1 MIRDTPLMGH
11 LRQVIEVEGPIGLDR
26 FMADALMHPQHGY
39 YVTQMPFG
47 SAGDFITAPDISQ
60 IFGELVGIWA
70 ADTWDRIG
78 APARVAVVE
87 LGPGRGT
94 LMADAMRA
102 LKSVPQFADA
112 IELHLVESSARL
124 RAMQSRTIDRPLT
137 HHDDI
142 STLPTDCPL
151 IIIGNEFL
159 DALPVKQYLKTA
171 SGWHERLVDLNRTQP
186 EPATPWAPLRFVL
199 ADTKLTQPGA
209 LLGQRVRGAAL
220 GAIVE
225 KSPAC
230 ESLVSDLA
238 RRIARQGGAAL
249 FIDYGPAR
257 SAVGDSVQAMQ
268 NHQYVSVFGA
278 PGTADLTAHVDFEPL
293 KHVAAN
299 GGAAT
304 FPITE
309 QGQFLKALGIDA
321 RAGALIRKA
330 TPKGAQDVQTA
341 LRRLT
346 HADQMGQLFKV
357 LAFAQADVTALAGLP
372 YDG

>member
-11 LRQVIEVEGPIGLDR
+11 LRQVIEAEGPIGLDR
-26 FMADALMHPQHGY
+26 FMGDALMHPKHGY

-60 IFGELVGIWA
+60 MFGELIGIWA
-70 ADTWDRIG
+70 ADTWDRLG
-78 APARVAVVE
+78 APDRVALVE

-94 LMADAMRA
+94 LMADALRA

-112 IELHLVESSARL
+112 IELHLVEGSDRL
-124 RAMQSRTIDRPLT
+124 RAMQSRAIDRPLT

-142 STLPTDCPL
+142 STLPIDCPL
-151 IIIGNEFL
+151 ILIGNEFL

-171 SGWHERLVDLNRTQP
+171 AGWRERLIDLNRSRP

-199 ADTKLTQPGA
+199 SDTTLSQPQA
-209 LLGQRVRGAAL
+209 LLGARVRGAAL
-220 GAIVE
+220 GAIAE
-225 KSPAC
+225 KSPAS
-230 ESLVSDLA
+230 ESLVFDLA
-238 RRIARQGGAAL
+238 RRLTNQGGAAL

-257 SAVGDSVQAMQ
+257 SAVGDSVQAVQ
-268 NHQYVSVFGA
+268 NHQYVRLFDA
-278 PGTADLTAHVDFEPL
+278 PGTADLTAHVNFEPL
-293 KHVAAN
+293 KEIAAN
-299 GGAAT
+299 AGAAT

-330 TPKGAQDVQTA
+330 SPIGAQDVQTA

-346 HADQMGQLFKV
+346 HADQMGALFKV
-357 LAFAQADVTALAGLP
+357 LAFTQSDLTALAGLP